1 MKKLLLVLLAPVLV
15 LAGCTG
21 SDSSSDDQDTAEAA
35 VLAAN
40 VDDAAVD
47 VDVSTVVEVSL
58 QHGTFE
64 SVTLTAADGS
74 VIEGAPVEE
83 GGGDASEPED
93 AIGTS
98 WVASAR
104 LEPATA
110 YMLTASAV
118 GDDGETVQLTRSF
131 TSVAVAEDDEIFP
144 SVAPLAGET
153 VGVGMPVVVLF
164 DHPVTDRASFEAH
177 MNVTSTPEQTGS
189 WYWLNDSEAHWRP
202 QEYWQSGTSVQ
213 VQLDLNSVP
222 GGEGRYGQESRV
234 IDFQVGSSNIF
245 TVDIAGHTMTVE
257 RDGQV
262 TATYPVTTGDS
273 SHQTR
278 NGTKILMEKHE
289 SIDMDAATTGVD
301 SSDPNYYR
309 VEGVRWAMR
318 LTYSGEFIH
327 AAPWSVSQQ
336 GRANVS
342 HGCVGMS
349 TENAGK
355 VFSEALRGDV
365 VNFVNG
371 SRVLEP
377 GNGWTDWNVPWE
389 EYQKG
394 SALYQAPA

>member
-1 MKKLLLVLLAPVLV
+1 MKKLLLVLLATVLV